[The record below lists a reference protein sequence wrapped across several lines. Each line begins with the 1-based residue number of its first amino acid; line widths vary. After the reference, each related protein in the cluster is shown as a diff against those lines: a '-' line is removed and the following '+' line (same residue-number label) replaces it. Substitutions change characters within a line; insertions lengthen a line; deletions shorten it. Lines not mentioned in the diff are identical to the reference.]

1 MLFQKIYE
9 SKKLPEQWLI
19 SKTIPIFKKGSPQNI
34 ENYRPIS
41 NLCSTS
47 KNFEKLI
54 LLKLQKLEI
63 KHKIDLTGKPQHGF
77 KQKRSTATASLT
89 LQSLIAR
96 ALDGDNYAL
105 MASLDLSSAF
115 DVVNVELLLKRLSI
129 IGIPN
134 DIVILISEWL
144 KNRYFYV
151 KVGEDCSIVH
161 CSTVGTVQGSILG
174 PILYAIFVSPLF
186 DLADMTLFADDNYL
200 ICCNSSVDRLI
211 IDMRKTI
218 ESVIKWLRQSG
229 LKVNDAKTELC
240 LFHRKDHA
248 PISLRIFNEI
258 LTSKDHMNVLGVI
271 FDSKLQWHYQ
281 VQSAVNKSKKAL
293 NAIFLIRKYF
303 SKKQLLSI
311 ITSNFYTILYY
322 NAEVWLLPT
331 LGPQL
336 KQKILSASS
345 APLKLC
351 TPNYNYLMS
360 FNSLHYL
367 NQRATP
373 TQFTIY
379 THALLLHKTYND
391 ETMSNDWLNLFFN
404 QQFNQRELNVKFYNT
419 SSYRIGN
426 NIISN
431 RFTILN
437 GKIKLSWLN
446 DSYES
451 YKIKCKENFLK
462 IM

>member
-1 MLFQKIYE
+1 
-9 SKKLPEQWLI
+9 
-19 SKTIPIFKKGSPQNI
+19 
-34 ENYRPIS
+34 
-41 NLCSTS
+41 
-47 KNFEKLI
+47 
-54 LLKLQKLEI
+54 
-63 KHKIDLTGKPQHGF
+63 
-77 KQKRSTATASLT
+77 
-89 LQSLIAR
+89 
-96 ALDGDNYAL
+96 
-105 MASLDLSSAF
+105 
-115 DVVNVELLLKRLSI
+115 
-129 IGIPN
+129 
-134 DIVILISEWL
+134 
-144 KNRYFYV
+144 
-151 KVGEDCSIVH
+151 
-161 CSTVGTVQGSILG
+161 
-174 PILYAIFVSPLF
+174 
-186 DLADMTLFADDNYL
+186 
-200 ICCNSSVDRLI
+200 
-211 IDMRKTI
+211 
-218 ESVIKWLRQSG
+218 
-229 LKVNDAKTELC
+229 
-240 LFHRKDHA
+240 
-248 PISLRIFNEI
+248 
-258 LTSKDHMNVLGVI
+258 MNVLGVI

-322 NAEVWLLPT
+322 NAEVWLIPT
-331 LGPQL
+331 LSPQL

-345 APLKLC
+345 VPLKLC
-351 TPNYNYLMS
+351 TPDYNYLMS
-360 FNSLHYL
+360 YNSLHNL

-404 QQFNQRELNVKFYNT
+404 QQFNQRELNVKFHNT

-451 YKIKCKENFLK
+451 YKIKCKETFLK